1 MPLEAAH
8 RVFYW
13 DIKSS
18 VKRRNGKQEDQRQAL
33 ALRMTKAESGLALVA
48 GKSPPL
54 ALSYLVL
61 LQASQQH
68 GLPCGKRNTVWLQ
81 KRGRERSEILQDIWQ
96 LWSWLCKAS
105 QVWSTKLCF
114 AEVYWFIQIVSP
126 VKYNLMLGMDELL
139 ASVLVTHLDVTLL
152 GLFLPNSAGDIKG
165 RDLCFYTTS
174 TTHLRAPQSKFLV
187 LVLHPECSGFSSAC
201 PGQSLGTRE
210 LREVTSEAGC
220 HCSR

>member
-1 MPLEAAH
+1 MPLEAAQ

-48 GKSPPL
+48 GKSPL
-54 ALSYLVL
+54 ALSHLVL

-68 GLPCGKRNTVWLQ
+68 GLPCDKGNKVWLQ

-105 QVWSTKLCF
+105 QVWSTKQSVALLCRGLLVHTDCISC
-114 AEVYWFIQIVSP
+114 EIQPDAGNGWASG
-126 VKYNLMLGMDELL
+126 LG
-139 ASVLVTHLDVTLL
+139 
-152 GLFLPNSAGDIKG
+152 PGD
-165 RDLCFYTTS
+165 TS
-174 TTHLRAPQSKFLV
+174 
-187 LVLHPECSGFSSAC
+187 
-201 PGQSLGTRE
+201 
-210 LREVTSEAGC
+210 GC
-220 HCSR
+220 HTFGPLPT

>member
-1 MPLEAAH
+1 MVCPVINVIRFDYKKEGGKGLRSCKTFGNCGVDFAKHH
-8 RVFYW
+8 RYGVQS
-13 DIKSS
+13 K
-18 VKRRNGKQEDQRQAL
+18 
-33 ALRMTKAESGLALVA
+33 
-48 GKSPPL
+48 
-54 ALSYLVL
+54 VL
-61 LQASQQH
+61 
-68 GLPCGKRNTVWLQ
+68 
-81 KRGRERSEILQDIWQ
+81 
-96 LWSWLCKAS
+96 
-105 QVWSTKLCF
+105 LCF

-165 RDLCFYTTS
+165 RDLSFYTTS

-210 LREVTSEAGC
+210 FREVTSETGC